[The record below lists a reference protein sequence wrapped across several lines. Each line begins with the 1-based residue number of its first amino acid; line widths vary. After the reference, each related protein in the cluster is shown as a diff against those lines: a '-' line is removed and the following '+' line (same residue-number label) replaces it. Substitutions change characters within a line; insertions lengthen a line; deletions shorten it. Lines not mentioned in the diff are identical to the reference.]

1 MAQLNTQALTVSRH
15 SELFGDY
22 VAENNTLSVEETA
35 LGVGDIEAE
44 GGGWRSGW
52 DGGRATQAAS
62 QK

>member
-44 GGGWRSGW
+44 GGG
-52 DGGRATQAAS
+52 
-62 QK
+62 